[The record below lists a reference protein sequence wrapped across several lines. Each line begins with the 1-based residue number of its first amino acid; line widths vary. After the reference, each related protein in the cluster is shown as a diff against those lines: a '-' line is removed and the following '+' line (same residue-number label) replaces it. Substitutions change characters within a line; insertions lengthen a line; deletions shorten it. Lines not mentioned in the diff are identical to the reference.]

1 MWWRVVVVE
10 GGGCGGRWVAGWRVD
25 GYGGGWVTVVEGE
38 WMLWKNV
45 GGCGGQWLWL
55 KEGGCGRGWGLRGVA
70 IGAEWVD
77 GHGREWRTGDYSG
90 DSGWVCRRVGEW
102 VTGRRD
108 GWL

>member
-1 MWWRVVVVE
+1 MDVVEEGGWMWTVAVVEGWWLWWRV
-10 GGGCGGRWVAGWRVD
+10 
-25 GYGGGWVTVVEGE
+25 
-38 WMLWKNV
+38 
-45 GGCGGQWLWL
+45 
-55 KEGGCGRGWGLRGVA
+55 GLRGVA

-90 DSGWVCRRVGEW
+90 DGGWVCRRVGEW